1 MVAVGVGGWFLYD
14 NVQEQ
19 IDENK
24 PLVVQQYTGILEVRA
39 VDLITEDGFE
49 PNVRR
54 VPNGAQPAGIV
65 FDQSPVEGT
74 GLARGGIVT
83 ILVSTGK
90 KNVTVPDVVGSQV
103 TDAVATL
110 TRAGL
115 VAKSVG
121 VASDK
126 PSGTVTAQDPAAGTS
141 LVEGATVRINYSTGP
156 KQVAVPAVVGLDY
169 SAALQQLQAA
179 GFAVA
184 RTDVESTQPA
194 GVVVSQV
201 PAGSSTATKGS
212 TVTLSVSNGPQT
224 TPVPDV
230 TGLTAA
236 DARTTLTDA
245 GFKVT
250 RDEAGHGRSDVRR
263 RRHLAGSARQH
274 PAGSEHGDHALR
286 RRLRPHDVDPD
297 RHRRRRDTAD
307 PRRRPRRRPLER
319 ARDLARVRALRRR
332 GARSRPLRDADD
344 RDRP

>member
-1 MVAVGVGGWFLYD
+1 M
-14 NVQEQ
+14 
-19 IDENK
+19 
-24 PLVVQQYTGILEVRA
+24 
-39 VDLITEDGFE
+39 
-49 PNVRR
+49 
-54 VPNGAQPAGIV
+54 
-65 FDQSPVEGT
+65 
-74 GLARGGIVT
+74 T

-126 PSGTVTAQDPAAGTS
+126 PSGTVTAQDPSAGTS

-184 RTDVESTQPA
+184 RTDVESDQPS

-230 TGLTAA
+230 TGLTTA
-236 DARTTLTDA
+236 DAKTTLTDA

-250 RDEAGHGRSDVRR
+250 VTQQETDVQTFDGVVISQDPPGNTQQDPNTVIT
-263 RRHLAGSARQH
+263 LFVGVFVPTATT
-274 PAGSEHGDHALR
+274 PASTTTT
-286 RRLRPHDVDPD
+286 P
-297 RHRRRRDTAD
+297 
-307 PRRRPRRRPLER
+307 
-319 ARDLARVRALRRR
+319 
-332 GARSRPLRDADD
+332 
-344 RDRP
+344 

>member
-1 MVAVGVGGWFLYD
+1 MLGGIGADRPGVGGWFLYG
-14 NVQEQ
+14 NVQDQ
-19 IDENK
+19 INDNK

-54 VPNGAQPAGIV
+54 VPNGDQPAGIV

-126 PSGTVTAQDPAAGTS
+126 PSGTVTAQDPASGTS

-184 RTDVESTQPA
+184 RTDVESDQPA

-230 TGLTAA
+230 TGLTTA

-250 RDEAGHGRSDVRR
+250 VTNQDTDVQTFDGVVISQDPPGNTQQDPNTVIT
-263 RRHLAGSARQH
+263 LFVGVFV
-274 PAGSEHGDHALR
+274 PATSTPA
-286 RRLRPHDVDPD
+286 
-297 RHRRRRDTAD
+297 DTT
-307 PRRRPRRRPLER
+307 PTP
-319 ARDLARVRALRRR
+319 
-332 GARSRPLRDADD
+332 
-344 RDRP
+344 